1 MNETIKFRK
10 ISGKNS
16 KKKILIAASLLTV
29 LAFISYVKIR
39 EALVSNRE
47 KKIFLYE
54 TEISAL
60 EIEYKLRLEELQKEY
75 EGKILE
81 KKQQLEDTRKSL
93 EKLK

>member
-16 KKKILIAASLLTV
+16 KKKILVAVSVLIV

-39 EALVSNRE
+39 ETLVSNRE

-75 EGKILE
+75 EEKILE
-81 KKQQLEDTRKSL
+81 KRQQLEDTKKSL

>member
-75 EGKILE
+75 DGKILE